1 MKKGFTLIELL
12 AVILILGIIAL
23 IAIPTVTNMIEESK
37 RGALRT
43 TALTLVKQAQQACTS
58 EMIKGLEPTLF
69 YTINDGKASGE
80 LNTKNLPKSGE
91 IELDST
97 CKSKVAVSDGKYCV
111 ITDGDTIDFKED
123 ASKCVLND
131 VVYTAE
137 KCFVVRDNVL
147 EGFKYDDEDCNTN
160 TIVVPATV
168 NGEQIKETYYN
179 SFRYEEDEYTY
190 GIPTNLTLIDMS
202 NMKYLEKIGHMTFYP
217 ISISGCNFRV
227 ELPKFG
233 NLKILGSGS
242 FQYYKHELQIPEGV
256 TTIEYDALDLRN
268 VASITIPSTVTT
280 IERSA
285 FGYSSIP
292 IIINKTG
299 RAFDWKDIFGAQTC
313 SSEGEFVTGTCTE
326 YDSTVIEI
334 RGA

>member
-1 MKKGFTLIELL
+1 
-12 AVILILGIIAL
+12 
-23 IAIPTVTNMIEESK
+23 MIEESK

-43 TALTLVKQAQQACTS
+43 TALTLVKQAEQTCTL
-58 EMIKGLEPTLF
+58 EMMKGNTPTLF
-69 YTINDGKASGE
+69 YTITDNKASGD
-80 LNTKNLPKSGE
+80 LNIKNLPKSGE
-91 IELDST
+91 IELDNN

-190 GIPTNLTLIDMS
+190 GIPTNITLIDMS
-202 NMKYLEKIGHMTFYP
+202 NMKYLEEIGHMTFSP

-233 NLKILGSGS
+233 NLKILGTDS
-242 FQYYKHELQIPEGV
+242 FRYYKHELQIPEGV
-256 TTIEYDALDLRN
+256 TTILSDALYLRD

-280 IERSA
+280 ISRGA

-299 RAFDWKDIFGAQTC
+299 RAFDWKSILSSQTC
-313 SSEGEFVTGTCTE
+313 SSEGEFVTGTCTD
-326 YDSTVIEI
+326 YDSKVVEI
-334 RGA
+334 RTS

>member
-168 NGEQIKETYYN
+168 NGEQIKQTYYN

-190 GIPTNLTLIDMS
+190 GIPRNITLIDMS
-202 NMKYLEKIGHMTFYP
+202 NMKYLEEIGHMTFSP
-217 ISISGCNFRV
+217 ISSSECNFQV
-227 ELPKFG
+227 KLPEYG
-233 NLKILGSGS
+233 NLKVLGSDS
-242 FQYYKHELQIPEGV
+242 FRYYKHELKIPEGV
-256 TTIEYDALDLRN
+256 LEIKSGALNIKNITT
-268 VASITIPSTVTT
+268 ITIPSTVIT
-280 IERSA
+280 ISRGA
-285 FGYSSIP
+285 FDYTDAT

-299 RAFDWKDIFGAQTC
+299 RAFDWKDIFWAQTC